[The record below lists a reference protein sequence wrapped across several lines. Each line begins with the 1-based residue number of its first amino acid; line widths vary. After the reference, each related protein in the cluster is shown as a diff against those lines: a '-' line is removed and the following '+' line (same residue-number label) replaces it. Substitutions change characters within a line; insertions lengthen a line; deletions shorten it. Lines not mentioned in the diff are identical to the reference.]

1 MSKPNIDI
9 PSGFAGNGT
18 KEDFPNDKILNGF
31 DPINP
36 DILPGDC
43 LNKFID
49 DTYKGLNGVLEL
61 YEGCVLYDSTVTYTN
76 KSLVFDITND
86 GIKFYHSLQNGNTNN
101 PLTDTDY
108 WEEVNLG
115 GSTRNVCEVIT
126 STLPLTDAGLHL
138 LDGTLLQYGI
148 YQEFIDYIAD
158 LYTANPTANYFTTEA
173 LWQNSVTQY
182 GSCGKFVYDSVN
194 KTVRLPKVS
203 DILQSTTDINALGDL
218 IEAGLPNI
226 TGNTAR
232 EIKSSSVNVP
242 TTEWYGAMGYRTG
255 SSGSYGGSGTTY
267 KAAFLYLDASK
278 SNPIYG
284 NSNTV
289 QPQTI
294 KAFVYIVI
302 ANSTKTSIQ
311 VDIDEIATDL
321 NNKAGTDLA
330 NVTDTGKILMSGMGM
345 PSDKYI
351 DLTLG
356 ASGSTYTAPAN
367 GWVLFGGGST
377 SGNKGL
383 TLSNKTA
390 NFSVSGITISGI
402 SNCQLSLPVKSG
414 DVFKTDYTANSA
426 FTLKFIYAQGAESEA
441 N

>member
-9 PSGFAGNGT
+9 PASFAVNGVKT
-18 KEDFPNDKILNGF
+18 PFTNAKIQNGF
-31 DPINP
+31 DRINP
-36 DILPGDC
+36 DVFAGDN
-43 LNKFID
+43 LNQFID

-115 GSTRNVCEVIT
+115 GSTRNVGEVIT

-148 YQEFIDYIAD
+148 YQEFIDYIAN
-158 LYTANPTANYFTTEA
+158 LYAENPTANYFTDETT
-173 LWQNSVTQY
+173 WQNSVTQY
-182 GSCGKFVYDSVN
+182 GSCGKFVYDSVS

-203 DILQSTTDINALGDL
+203 DILQCTTDINALGNL
-218 IEAGLPNI
+218 IKAGLPNI
-226 TGNTAR
+226 TGTFGLPEDRQSYTTGVFDTNEQSNYNTSDTSGNGKIISFDASR
-232 EIKSSSVNVP
+232 SSS
-242 TTEWYGAMGYRTG
+242 
-255 SSGSYGGSGTTY
+255 
-267 KAAFLYLDASK
+267 
-278 SNPIYG
+278 IYG
-284 NSNTV
+284 NSTTV

-345 PSDKYI
+345 PSDTYVN
-351 DLTLG
+351 LTLG

-367 GWVLFGGGST
+367 GYFLLRKAATAAGQYLYIGSNRLFVSNRAVSSSDTMELYLPVVKGQIVDIHYDLRGST
-377 SGNKGL
+377 GQ
-383 TLSNKTA
+383 
-390 NFSVSGITISGI
+390 FR
-402 SNCQLSLPVKSG
+402 
-414 DVFKTDYTANSA
+414 
-426 FTLKFIYAQGAESEA
+426 FIYAQGAESEA